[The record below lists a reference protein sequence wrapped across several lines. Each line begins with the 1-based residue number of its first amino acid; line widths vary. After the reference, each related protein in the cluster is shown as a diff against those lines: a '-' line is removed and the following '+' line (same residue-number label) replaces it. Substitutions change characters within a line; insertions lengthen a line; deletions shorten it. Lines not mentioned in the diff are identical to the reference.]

1 MAGFLIR
8 AVVSALALWLAAVLI
23 PGISFSGVGS
33 LVLAAVL
40 LGVVNAIVR
49 PILIVLTLPLTI
61 LTLGL
66 FLLVVNAA
74 MLGIVGALVP
84 GFTVD
89 GFWPALLGA
98 LVVSLVSWAAGGLAD
113 GDRR

>member
-1 MAGFLIR
+1 MAKFLIR

-23 PGISFSGVGS
+23 PGIAFHGIGS
-33 LVLAAVL
+33 LILAAVL
-40 LGVVNAIVR
+40 LGVVNAVVR
-49 PILIVLTLPLTI
+49 PILVVLTLPLTI

-74 MLGIVGALVP
+74 MLGVVGALIP

-89 GFWPALLGA
+89 GFWAALLGA
-98 LVVSLVSWAAGGLAD
+98 MVVGVVSWAANGLTER
-113 GDRR
+113 G